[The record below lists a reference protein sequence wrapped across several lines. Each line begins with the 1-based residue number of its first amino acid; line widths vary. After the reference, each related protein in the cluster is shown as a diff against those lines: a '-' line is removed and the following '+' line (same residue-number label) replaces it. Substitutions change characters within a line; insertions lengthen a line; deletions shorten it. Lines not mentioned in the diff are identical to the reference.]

1 MGTVAQAATPGYEVK
16 NAQGTGKT
24 AGTGNLAK
32 YCVDKVQAVRDGQVD
47 AVIGFENR
55 WMLLSDL
62 KKRLVSSLKY

>member
-16 NAQGTGKT
+16 HTQVAGKT

-47 AVIGFENR
+47 AVIGFE
-55 WMLLSDL
+55 
-62 KKRLVSSLKY
+62 KRLVSSLKY